1 MSGEAKSSFI
11 IRRVDRFDF
20 RCVRH
25 DISLSLFCQFLMTS
39 QLKERFDH
47 FKEFE
52 FKERMFT
59 SLVDLITQAIFLT
72 ITPQVTF

>member
-1 MSGEAKSSFI
+1 MRLISSLKE
-11 IRRVDRFDF
+11 RDDRIKY

-25 DISLSLFCQFLMTS
+25 DISLSLFCQFMMTS

-72 ITPQVTF
+72 ITPQVWF

>member
-1 MSGEAKSSFI
+1 M
-11 IRRVDRFDF
+11 
-20 RCVRH
+20 RH

-72 ITPQVTF
+72 ITPQVWF